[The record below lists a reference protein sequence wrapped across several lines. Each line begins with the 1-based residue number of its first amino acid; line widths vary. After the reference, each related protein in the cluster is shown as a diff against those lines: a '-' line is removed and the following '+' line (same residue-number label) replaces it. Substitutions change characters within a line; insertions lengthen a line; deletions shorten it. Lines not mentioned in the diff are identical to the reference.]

1 VKLLTLMLSCLAAV
15 IGLAVPAHADR
26 NDDAFLA
33 SLQAAGLTYPDPGR
47 AIAAGK
53 AVCNMV
59 DQGQP
64 MVDVVHRIQ
73 SVNPKLNEDS
83 AAKFAAIAATAYCPQ
98 AISIIN
104 GTDHGAA

>member
-1 VKLLTLMLSCLAAV
+1 M
-15 IGLAVPAHADR
+15 IGMGVPAYADS

-33 SLQAAGLTYPDPGR
+33 SVRAAGLTYPDPGR

-73 SVNPKLNEDS
+73 SLNPKLQEDS

-98 AISIIN
+98 AISTVS
-104 GTDHGAA
+104 GADHSAA